1 MMRMWGFPTYMGS
14 NAGNDF
20 ILPFLRDN
28 NNISNNIEETTN
40 DSAKRRKL
48 ENDIE
53 EQSNE
58 IFNIKNLL
66 DNEIEN
72 SNKTQK
78 ANE

>member
-1 MMRMWGFPTYMGS
+1 MIFKLKIIP
-14 NAGNDF
+14 
-20 ILPFLRDN
+20 I
-28 NNISNNIEETTN
+28 
-40 DSAKRRKL
+40 L